1 MMKLCTCWKVDR
13 KIPNANNEQ
22 LFLLRTGRWMSMTS
36 LVLQI
41 RNYYHLLI
49 NVRWGVRRE
58 VAGLSQ
64 SPF

>member
-1 MMKLCTCWKVDR
+1 
-13 KIPNANNEQ
+13 
-22 LFLLRTGRWMSMTS
+22 MSMTS

-49 NVRWGVRRE
+49 NVRWGVRGE